1 MIFTSR
7 HNNDEKTPVEKSPV
21 NSPTPIDYGNEP
33 DYEISKSFSGRI
45 KDMLYAL
52 MGNGYDLVAKPHTAT
67 WIILFFALVVYYTC
81 FINHPGEK

>member
-1 MIFTSR
+1 MLLTCR
-7 HNNDEKTPVEKSPV
+7 HNNEEKYTEQDTPL
-21 NSPTPIDYGNEP
+21 NTPTPMDDSNEP
-33 DYEISKSFSGRI
+33 EYEISRSLSGRI
-45 KDMLYAL
+45 KDMLYAV